1 MMNPVG
7 LFGRRFHYG
16 WVVAAVTFVTL
27 LIAAGVRSTPG
38 VIMVPLEQEFG
49 WSRETISF
57 AVSVNILLYGL
68 IGPFAASFMTRF
80 GVRRTMIFA
89 LSLLGVGVG
98 LTTLMTTTWQLT
110 LLWGVVV
117 GIGCGASARVLGAV
131 VAARWFVRQRGLVVG
146 LLTASTATG
155 QLLFLPFIAR
165 LAEMSGWRYSTL
177 TVAAAALVLI
187 PLVTLLMRDRP
198 RDVGLL
204 PYGAAREL
212 PERAVAQGNMFIEPM
227 KALIV
232 GFRSRDFWLLC
243 LSFAVC
249 GASTNGLIGTH
260 LIAACFDHG
269 IPEVSAA
276 GLLVLMGFCDLIGT
290 TVSGWL
296 SDRWDSRYLLSWY
309 YGLRGLSLLFL
320 PYALDWNFYA
330 LWLFAVFYGLDW
342 IATVP
347 PTVRLA
353 TNAFGDDKVGVMYGW
368 IGASHQIGAS
378 LAAYGAGLTRTAL
391 GDYQD
396 SFWFSGILCLI
407 AAVLVLG
414 IGRRWKGRLSPVPV
428 HP

>member
-1 MMNPVG
+1 MNSLVRIID
-7 LFGRRFHYG
+7 RRFHYG
-16 WVVAAVTFVTL
+16 WIVVGVTFITL
-27 LIAAGVRSTPG
+27 LIAAGVRSTPS

-49 WSRETISF
+49 WSRETISI
-57 AVSVNILLYGL
+57 AVSLNILLYGL

-80 GVRRTMIFA
+80 GIRRTMVMA
-89 LSLLGVGVG
+89 LSLLTVGVG
-98 LTTLMTTTWQLT
+98 LTTLMTQTWQLT
-110 LLWGVVV
+110 LLWGLVV
-117 GIGCGASARVLGAV
+117 GVGCGGTARVLGAV
-131 VAARWFVRQRGLVVG
+131 VASRWFVKQRGLVVG

-155 QLLFLPFIAR
+155 QLLFLPYIAR
-165 LAEMSGWRYSTL
+165 LAEMSGWRFSTI
-177 TVAAAALVLI
+177 TVAVAALLLI
-187 PLVTLLMRDRP
+187 PLVALLMRDRP
-198 RDVGLL
+198 SDVGLR
-204 PYGAAREL
+204 PYGADRDV
-212 PERAVAQGNMFIEPM
+212 PDKFSPRGNMFIEPF
-227 KALIV
+227 KALAI

-296 SDRWDSRYLLSWY
+296 SDRWDSRYLLFWY

-320 PYALDWNFYA
+320 PYALAWNFYA

-347 PTVRLA
+347 PTVRLT

-378 LAAYGAGLTRTAL
+378 LAAYSAGLTRTIL

-396 SFWFSGILCLI
+396 SFWFSGVLCFF

-414 IGRRWKGRLSPVPV
+414 IGRHQTKVV
-428 HP
+428 